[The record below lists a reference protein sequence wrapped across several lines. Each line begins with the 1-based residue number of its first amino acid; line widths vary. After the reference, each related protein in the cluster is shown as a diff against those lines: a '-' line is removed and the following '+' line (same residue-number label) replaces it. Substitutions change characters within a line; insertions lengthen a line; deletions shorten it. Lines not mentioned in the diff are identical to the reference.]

1 MTHLNCLLVAAV
13 LLFAPL
19 SGLASN
25 DAERIAKRD
34 AILAQISGATMPQK
48 TLSITAFGA
57 KGDGKKDCKPA
68 FDKAMKRAARQG
80 GARIVVPA
88 GEYLLNGPIH
98 FVSNVCLELQ
108 EGATLKFSPEPRYY
122 LPVVKTSWEGTF
134 LQNYSPFIYGY
145 QLENVSI
152 VGEGTIDGNAATTF
166 STWKNKQREGQQLTR
181 DMNHNETPVEE
192 RNFGEGFYLR
202 PQLSAG
208 PLRCRG
214 EGVYHGLNDGCT
226 DSDFGVNWIGKARIT
241 ADRLSA
247 CPFFC
252 MSIAGENPPKTTSGP
267 LAGELL
273 CSNRDK
279 SQSCKTKNRVKLSFS
294 AVSGAQDNI

>member
-34 AILAQISGATMPQK
+34 AILAQITGATMPQK
-48 TLSITAFGA
+48 ALSITTFGA

-134 LQNYSPFIYGY
+134 LQNYSPFIY
-145 QLENVSI
+145 
-152 VGEGTIDGNAATTF
+152 
-166 STWKNKQREGQQLTR
+166 
-181 DMNHNETPVEE
+181 
-192 RNFGEGFYLR
+192 
-202 PQLSAG
+202 
-208 PLRCRG
+208 
-214 EGVYHGLNDGCT
+214 
-226 DSDFGVNWIGKARIT
+226 
-241 ADRLSA
+241 
-247 CPFFC
+247 
-252 MSIAGENPPKTTSGP
+252 
-267 LAGELL
+267 
-273 CSNRDK
+273 
-279 SQSCKTKNRVKLSFS
+279 
-294 AVSGAQDNI
+294 